1 MGYHGRHEKA
11 RATAL
16 LGGFMAKPRVA
27 LALSGGAARGLAHL
41 GALQV
46 LQERGFP
53 LAGLSGSSSGAVI
66 AALYAL
72 HNDAEYIARL
82 IRGKNLLHIFLQ
94 SVDFGF
100 HRGAIVSGR
109 RFRDWL
115 DREFFFGA
123 TFADVHTE
131 LAIATTDLARN
142 ELVVL
147 NEGSLAEAVRAS
159 CALPGF
165 FAPVRVNGRILIDGG
180 FVEPIPFRALRH
192 IKADTLVGIQTGL
205 DVQHSAI
212 VRTIRRF
219 NMSGFGSGFHESAK
233 RMHVRGPLSQVYAGV
248 SIFLRSYD
256 TPIIVPPGASMV
268 TLNPAISWLDFR
280 QLDAAMSRGYQQ
292 FSTHIDR
299 YLTPHHNEEL

>member
-1 MGYHGRHEKA
+1 
-11 RATAL
+11 
-16 LGGFMAKPRVA
+16 MAKPRVA

-41 GALQV
+41 GALQA
-46 LQERGFP
+46 LEARGFP

-72 HNDAEYIARL
+72 HGDVDYIARL
-82 IRGKNLLHIFLQ
+82 IRGNSLLSIILR
-94 SVDFGF
+94 SADFGF

-115 DREFFFGA
+115 DRDFFFGA
-123 TFADVHTE
+123 TFADLHTE

-165 FAPVRVNGRILIDGG
+165 FAPVRLNGRILIDGG
-180 FVEPIPFRALRH
+180 FVEPIPFRALAH
-192 IKADTLVGIQTGL
+192 VNADALVGVQTGL

-219 NMSGFGSGFHESAK
+219 NTSGFGSGFHESAK
-233 RMHVRGPLSQVYAGV
+233 RMHVGGPLSQVYTGV

-256 TPIIVPPGASMV
+256 TPITVPPGASMV
-268 TLNPAISWLDFR
+268 TLDPALSWLDFR
-280 QLDAAMSRGYQQ
+280 QLDAAIKRGYEQ
-292 FSTHIDR
+292 FSWHIER
-299 YLTPHHNEEL
+299 YLEPGLNEEL